1 MKYILILLC
10 VMFIGCNKNK
20 DVTVQENI
28 ANHKNEWKLEYFSIV
43 TINEQE
49 LYNCVYGRNIGWNTG
64 VAFSILSNEKCKD
77 RL

>member
-10 VMFIGCNKNK
+10 VMFIGCKCE
-20 DVTVQENI
+20 QETPVVENN
-28 ANHKNEWKLEYFSIV
+28 AKHEWKLEYFSIV

>member
-1 MKYILILLC
+1 
-10 VMFIGCNKNK
+10 MFIGCNKNK

-49 LYNCVYGRNIGWNTG
+49 LYNCVYEYWLGYNGGTT
-64 VAFSILSNEKCKD
+64 FTILSNEKCKEK
-77 RL
+77 L

>member
-10 VMFIGCNKNK
+10 VMFIGCNKETA
-20 DVTVQENI
+20 VTVQENI
-28 ANHKNEWKLEYFSIV
+28 ANHKNEWKLEYFSKV

-49 LYNCVYGRNIGWNTG
+49 LYNCVYEFGLGYNGGTT
-64 VAFSILSNEKCKD
+64 FSIISNEKCKD

>member
-10 VMFIGCNKNK
+10 VMFIGCNKETA
-20 DVTVQENI
+20 VTVQENI
-28 ANHKNEWKLEYFSIV
+28 ANHKNEWELEYFSKV

-49 LYNCVYGRNIGWNTG
+49 LYNCVYGRYVGYRDGIT
-64 VAFSILSNEKCKD
+64 FSVLSNTACKD